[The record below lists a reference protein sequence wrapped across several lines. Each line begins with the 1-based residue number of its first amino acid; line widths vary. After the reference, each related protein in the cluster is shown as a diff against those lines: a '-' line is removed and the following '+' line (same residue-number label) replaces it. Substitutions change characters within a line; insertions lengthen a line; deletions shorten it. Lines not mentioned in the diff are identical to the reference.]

1 MAMLSKFNLE
11 FNAQKFTKE
20 GALDFLATTHRGNEE
35 SCALP
40 DEDII
45 QVRHKTW
52 QMYLCGTSNH
62 KGYRVGI
69 LLVS

>member
-52 QMYLCGTSNH
+52 
-62 KGYRVGI
+62 
-69 LLVS
+69 